1 MKFNVENTSMDNK
14 IDFTVMGL
22 DDMTSD
28 FLNYCMKHRD
38 NLEYERINN
47 VQEIITGSATLFF
60 DDFGTIGRIDKNTV
74 RSRKVLHLL
83 TGI

>member
-38 NLEYERINN
+38 NLDHE
-47 VQEIITGSATLFF
+47 Q
-60 DDFGTIGRIDKNTV
+60 
-74 RSRKVLHLL
+74 
-83 TGI
+83 